1 LYILLKRDYVF
12 FRTARRP
19 RIAVRQQNPRKG
31 GAWMKKLVSLLMM
44 GVLALSLAAC
54 AATGGKDK
62 VRVKCPACGYE
73 FDAPSQP

>member
-1 LYILLKRDYVF
+1 LFVPHGPVAADRWKW
-12 FRTARRP
+12 
-19 RIAVRQQNPRKG
+19 QNFQKG

-44 GVLALSLAAC
+44 GILALSLAAC

>member
-1 LYILLKRDYVF
+1 
-12 FRTARRP
+12 
-19 RIAVRQQNPRKG
+19 
-31 GAWMKKLVSLLMM
+31 MKKLVSLLMV

-54 AATGGKDK
+54 ATGKDK

>member
-1 LYILLKRDYVF
+1 
-12 FRTARRP
+12 
-19 RIAVRQQNPRKG
+19 
-31 GAWMKKLVSLLMM
+31 MKKLVSLLMM
-44 GVLALSLAAC
+44 AVLALSLAAC